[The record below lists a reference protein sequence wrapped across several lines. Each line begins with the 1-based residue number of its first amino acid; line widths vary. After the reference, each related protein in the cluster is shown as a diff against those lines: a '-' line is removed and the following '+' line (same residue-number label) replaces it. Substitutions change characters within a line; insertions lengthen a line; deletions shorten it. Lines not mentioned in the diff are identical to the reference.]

1 MDTSLNGAT
10 TSFSE
15 GGSMSSWTDAWQG
28 AGRPAFFYFD
38 PSLQLAQILTG
49 SSLAYDWSRL
59 ASETVPIFE
68 TMAASWMGC
77 IAGDTFCD
85 EAAGAPAGETIV
97 IGGSSGWV
105 VKAGNQAYEDI
116 VANVGDILQF
126 TYSSAY
132 HDVVLVDNENCD
144 FSAGTLVDE
153 TGDFAWQIP
162 EPGTYIFACGR
173 GNHCSSGNQQVTVIA
188 SGGQA
193 EAECA
198 IDVDGDGAVN
208 VNDLLEC
215 LSAYG
220 QSGELPADVT
230 GDLVVDVADLLQV
243 RAAARPLP
251 MCFRFICLC
260 CASWRDLIRRAVW
273 QLLSAF
279 GSTCEAE
286 PAAAPACA
294 QGDDCGGQVW
304 TDCGSSCPSM
314 CGTPDADF
322 CNEMC
327 NAEFQCPNGQC
338 FNDATGAC
346 EDGTGR

>member
-1 MDTSLNGAT
+1 MAAAGSAPLDGPIPENYIVVDTSLNGAT

-28 AGRPAFFYFD
+28 SGRPAFFYFD

-85 EAAGAPAGETIV
+85 EAAAAPAGETIV

-105 VKAGNQAYEDI
+105 VKAGNAAYEDI

-162 EPGTYIFACGR
+162 EAGTYIFACGR

-193 EAECA
+193 EVECA
-198 IDVDGDGAVN
+198 IDVDGDGVVN
-208 VNDLLEC
+208 VNDLLEV

-230 GDLVVDVADLLQV
+230 GDLVVDVADLLQ
-243 RAAARPLP
+243 
-251 MCFRFICLC
+251 
-260 CASWRDLIRRAVW
+260 
-273 QLLSAF
+273 LLSAF

-286 PAAAPACA
+286 PAAPPACA
-294 QGDDCGGQVW
+294 QGEDCGGQVW

>member
-1 MDTSLNGAT
+1 MAGAGSAPLDGPIPENYIIVDTSLNGAT

-68 TMAASWMGC
+68 TMAAAWMGC

-105 VKAGNQAYEDI
+105 VKAGNQVYEDI

-198 IDVDGDGAVN
+198 IDVDGDGVVN

-243 RAAARPLP
+243 RATARPLP
-251 MCFRFICLC
+251 MCFRLFV
-260 CASWRDLIRRAVW
+260 CAAHR
-273 QLLSAF
+273 
-279 GSTCEAE
+279 GET
-286 PAAAPACA
+286 
-294 QGDDCGGQVW
+294 
-304 TDCGSSCPSM
+304 
-314 CGTPDADF
+314 
-322 CNEMC
+322 
-327 NAEFQCPNGQC
+327 
-338 FNDATGAC
+338 
-346 EDGTGR
+346 